1 MEELSQIKKR
11 QKGKNKFA
19 LAYPV
24 LGFAFYIGTAYGV
37 SCITGDD
44 IGVRLYAFF
53 YYLFF
58 LVPSIA
64 VVFTAEINKPKWRL
78 AATVSVM
85 GLALV
90 YSIVFLAGFAGP
102 LDWNHLFSFP
112 YVWINTLSTSI
123 YTFLALKY
131 IHPQQDVPLGNED
144 LSSLSSKRRLIYILL
159 ALFLGYFGIHNFYAG
174 YIRRGL
180 AQFITLLVSVL
191 TMYFFVSWLW
201 ALIEAC
207 TVTRD
212 ANNRPMI

>member
-1 MEELSQIKKR
+1 MGELSQIKKR
-11 QKGKNKFA
+11 QKEKNKFA

-24 LGFAFYIGTAYGV
+24 LGFTLFIGTAYGV

-44 IGVRLYAFF
+44 SGIRLYISL

-58 LVPSIA
+58 LVPSIV

-90 YSIVFLAGFAGP
+90 YSIVFLAGFAGS
-102 LDWNHLFSFP
+102 LDWYHLFSFP
-112 YVWINTLSTSI
+112 FVWINTLSTSI
-123 YTFLALKY
+123 YTFLVLKY
-131 IHPQQDVPLGNED
+131 IHPQQDVSLDNEN
-144 LSSLSSKRRLIYILL
+144 LSSLPSKRRSIYILL

-180 AQFITLLVSVL
+180 SQFITLLMSVL

>member
-1 MEELSQIKKR
+1 MGELSQIKKR
-11 QKGKNKFA
+11 QKEKNKFA

-24 LGFAFYIGTAYGV
+24 LGFTLFIGTAYGV

-44 IGVRLYAFF
+44 SGIRLYISL

-58 LVPSIA
+58 LVPSIV

-90 YSIVFLAGFAGP
+90 YSIVFLAGFAGS
-102 LDWNHLFSFP
+102 LDWYHLFSFP
-112 YVWINTLSTSI
+112 FVWINTLSTSI
-123 YTFLALKY
+123 YTFLVLKY
-131 IHPQQDVPLGNED
+131 IHPQQDVSIGNED
-144 LSSLSSKRRLIYILL
+144 LCSLPSKRRSIYILL

-180 AQFITLLVSVL
+180 SQFITLLMSVL